1 MFGKIKNMS
10 PRQFQSFLFMVMGAI
25 GVLLAVI
32 AVLFVIPYVPYKVY
46 KNSQYNIQMKYPAY
60 WGVRE
65 NTDKI
70 EDLVVAF
77 YTPRK
82 SKEDI
87 FSENVNV
94 SVKKVP
100 MDPIDMNQLSQIMI
114 RQLTGT
120 IGDNMKVLESSPTQ
134 LSGRPAH
141 RLVFVGED
149 IETPLQ
155 YQIVWAL
162 DGSKVYIITYV
173 ARSEDYLE
181 YLGEVQAMI
190 RSFKI
195 R

>member
-1 MFGKIKNMS
+1 MFGKLNNMS
-10 PRQFQSFLFMVMGAI
+10 SRQFQSFLFTVMGVV
-25 GVLLAVI
+25 GVLLTVI

-70 EDLVVAF
+70 EDFVVAF
-77 YTPRK
+77 YTPSK
-82 SKEDI
+82 SEEDI

-100 MDPIDMNQLSQIMI
+100 MDPIDMNQLSKIMV

-120 IGDNMKVLESSPTQ
+120 IGDNMNVLESSPTQ

-141 RLVFVGED
+141 RLVFVGA
-149 IETPLQ
+149 PLQ

-173 ARSEDYLE
+173 AQSENYLE

-190 RSFKI
+190 RSFKL